1 MAWPH
6 LEEKIMTHNIHKI
19 LFVSLVCL
27 LSLAAYTPA
36 ASADDFAGV
45 QSAKA
50 VWDITTGNEKIF
62 LDRLDLIKQTAESL
76 QKRGIKPDFVLVIH
90 GKAAQFVTKTL
101 KGTKFEKLKVPGMAK
116 AQSALKSMQD
126 SGTPVEVCAIAMKRA
141 KIEHA
146 NVQPFATIQDNVF
159 ENLIV
164 LQNKGYAYMPVH

>member
-1 MAWPH
+1 MH
-6 LEEKIMTHNIHKI
+6 TKMIKTLFSSLI
-19 LFVSLVCL
+19 LFVTVATYTT
-27 LSLAAYTPA
+27 AAR
-36 ASADDFAGV
+36 ADDFAGV

-50 VWDITTGNEKIF
+50 VWDITTGDEKVFI
-62 LDRLDLIKQTAESL
+62 DRMDLIKQTADSL
-76 QKRGIKPDFVLVIH
+76 EKRGIKPEFVLVIH

-101 KGTKFEKLKVPGMAK
+101 KGTKFAKQKVPGMEK
-116 AQSALKSMQD
+116 AQSALKGLQS

-141 KIEHA
+141 KIEHS